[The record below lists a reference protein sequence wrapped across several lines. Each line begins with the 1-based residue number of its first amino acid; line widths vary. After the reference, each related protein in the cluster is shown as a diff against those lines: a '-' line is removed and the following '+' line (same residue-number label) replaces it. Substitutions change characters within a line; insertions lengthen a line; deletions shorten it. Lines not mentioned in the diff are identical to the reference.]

1 MCFAYGGTVAVERL
15 IHIDALTVK
24 YDRST
29 FNIHD
34 KWNHSGDTKL
44 HAQCTYKREKSKDRD
59 SVKKRERA
67 TVTTV
72 RWEMFNQSRE

>member
-34 KWNHSGDTKL
+34 KWNHSGDTVTR
-44 HAQCTYKREKSKDRD
+44 AMYIQPREI
-59 SVKKRERA
+59 
-67 TVTTV
+67 
-72 RWEMFNQSRE
+72 QGQG